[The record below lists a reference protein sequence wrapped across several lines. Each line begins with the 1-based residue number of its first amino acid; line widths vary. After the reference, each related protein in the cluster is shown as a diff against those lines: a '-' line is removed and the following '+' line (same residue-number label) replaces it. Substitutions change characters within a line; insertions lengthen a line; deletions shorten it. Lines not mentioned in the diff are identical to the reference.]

1 MKKKVSAKKAKSNVK
16 KSTVRVATK
25 SAATPSKHTVS
36 YSFGALGVIPL
47 GDRILLKPIKPETTT
62 SFGLVIPDSAK
73 EKPEQGEVV
82 AVGPGKRT
90 DCGEIIP
97 VAVSVGDKVMF
108 SKYGFDEVKV
118 QGVEYYLV
126 REDSISLI
134 LE

>member
-1 MKKKVSAKKAKSNVK
+1 MKKKVQAKKAKSVVK
-16 KSTVRVATK
+16 KSATRDATK
-25 SAATPSKHTVS
+25 SAATQSKHAVS
-36 YSFGALGVIPL
+36 HSFGALGVVPL
-47 GDRILLKPIKPETTT
+47 GDRVLIKPTKPETTT
-62 SFGLVIPDSAK
+62 SFGLVIPDTAK

-108 SKYGFDEVKV
+108 SKYGFNEVKV

-126 REDSISLI
+126 REESISLI